1 MKRKIMMKTLDDKC
15 ALVCGGSD
23 GLGYGAATELAKKG
37 CKIILAGR
45 SETKLQEKLKLI
57 NELNGKE
64 NTSICVDFID
74 LEKLT
79 SEVDHV
85 LVNNNID
92 ILINNCGGPAPGKLS
107 DATID
112 TLEIAFKLHILASHA
127 ITKKVLPS
135 MLDSGYGRIVN
146 IVSTSVRQP
155 IMGLGVS
162 NTIRGAMASWSKT
175 LSLELAEHGITV
187 NCILPGTTKTDR
199 LDSILEA
206 KQKNLGI
213 TMEEA
218 KSIMLDEIP
227 MQRFAE
233 VEEISKAIA
242 FSATPDASY
251 ITGVN
256 LQVDGGKI
264 KSI

>member
-1 MKRKIMMKTLDDKC
+1 MIKVLDDKC
-15 ALVCGGSD
+15 ALVCGASD
-23 GLGYGAATELAKKG
+23 GLGYGAATELAKRG

-45 SETKLQEKLKLI
+45 SESKLQEKLKII
-57 NELNGKE
+57 NGLNGKE
-64 NTSICVDFID
+64 NTCICVDFND
-74 LEKLT
+74 LEKLAQEID
-79 SEVDHV
+79 SV
-85 LVNNNID
+85 LVNNSIN

-107 DATID
+107 DAEID
-112 TLEIAFKLHILASHA
+112 TLATAFKLHILASHS

-135 MLDSGYGRIVN
+135 MLKSGYGRIVN

-187 NCILPGTTKTDR
+187 NCILPGTTKTGR
-199 LDSILEA
+199 LDNILAA
-206 KQKNLGI
+206 KQKKLGL
-213 TMEEA
+213 TLEQA
-218 KSIMLDEIP
+218 TSIMLEEIP

-242 FSATPDASY
+242 FLASPDASY
-251 ITGVN
+251 VTGVN